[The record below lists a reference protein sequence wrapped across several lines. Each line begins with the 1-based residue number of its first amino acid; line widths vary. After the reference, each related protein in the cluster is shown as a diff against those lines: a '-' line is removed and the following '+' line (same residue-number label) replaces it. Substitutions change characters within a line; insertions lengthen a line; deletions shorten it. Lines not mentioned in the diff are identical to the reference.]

1 MIKWMLVLGAAFA
14 GFAVILGAFAAH
26 GLKATLSSASL
37 QVFQTGVQY
46 QMYHG
51 LALILFALVAKQ
63 GVALVGPAALL
74 VAGIVLFSGSLYL
87 LSTLGWKWLGPITP
101 LGGVCFIGAWVW
113 FVVQVSR
120 TEF

>member
-1 MIKWMLVLGAAFA
+1 M
-14 GFAVILGAFAAH
+14 
-26 GLKATLSSASL
+26 
-37 QVFQTGVQY
+37 
-46 QMYHG
+46 
-51 LALILFALVAKQ
+51 AKQ